1 MSLKIKIALTT
12 ALLYLLMAAPGL
24 AVIVVKRMTR

>member
-12 ALLYLLMAAPGL
+12 ALLYPMMAVPGL
-24 AVIVVKRMTR
+24 AIVVKS